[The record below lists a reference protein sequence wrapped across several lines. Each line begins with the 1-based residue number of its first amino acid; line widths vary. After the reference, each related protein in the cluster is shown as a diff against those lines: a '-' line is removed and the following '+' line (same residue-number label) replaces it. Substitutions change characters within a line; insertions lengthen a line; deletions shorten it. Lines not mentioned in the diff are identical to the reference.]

1 MVSAKNPAKSGAQYR
16 IDTKVEHASDQKT
29 GQATTPV
36 SLDKSDDNFSEK
48 REDDDSSKGNNDK
61 LACDA
66 SANCKSPENEMGTT
80 QQYPGGWKLALAF
93 AALILVLLVGGIDS
107 TILAT
112 GVPTITDEFNST
124 DDIGWYLTAYRL
136 AACAM
141 QFPFG
146 KLYKHFPTKY
156 VFMTSNFTF
165 MVGSVVCAAAQN
177 SPMFIF
183 GRTLAGV
190 GIAGGSA
197 GFFNLIMEVVAPRLR
212 PMLGGIFGAIE
223 MLSGILGPII
233 GGLVV
238 QHTTW
243 RWCFWINVPICVAAL
258 ISMLLFLP
266 YIPKQQE
273 DDQPLTLIA
282 LLQEMDAIG
291 MVLMTGGLVALFLA
305 INWGGVSYAWDSHTI
320 IALFVLFGFLQGVF
334 AFHAARTG
342 EKGILPPR
350 LIKNRNVYSGL
361 IFALGCVSSLS
372 IVEYYV
378 PTYYQIV
385 HDFSPQ
391 KSGLLMLPSLI
402 ATLAGFLIQ
411 GAGASYF
418 GYYTPFSLAGSI
430 LMPVSAGLVTT
441 WGPRTSLAKLIVFL
455 AMVGFSTGI
464 GFQGPLNAV
473 QTTLKKEDVPLGI
486 AVVLFSQMF
495 GPAIFVSLGQTIFAN
510 SLARDLRRLFPGRNT
525 SGVSHMGLNEIKSS
539 FSGEDLQKLVSVFN
553 EAIKGAWYLALGL
566 TCLTLLGS
574 LMMPW
579 AKITKNEKPKYEE
592 SAAKGD

>member
-1 MVSAKNPAKSGAQYR
+1 MVSAKNPAQSGVQNT
-16 IDTKVEHASDQKT
+16 IDTNVAHSSDHKT
-29 GQATTPV
+29 RHVTTPV
-36 SLDKSDDNFSEK
+36 SLDKSEDDFSEK
-48 REDDDSSKGNNDK
+48 RDDETSSKGKNDS
-61 LACDA
+61 LAGDE
-66 SANCKSPENEMGTT
+66 SPKAIPSEDEAGMS

-93 AALILVLLVGGIDS
+93 TALILVLLVGGIDS

-112 GVPTITDEFNST
+112 GVPTITDEFNT
-124 DDIGWYLTAYRL
+124 NTDIGWYVTSYRL

-165 MVGSVVCAAAQN
+165 MIGSVLCAAAQD
-177 SPMFIF
+177 SPMFIV

-190 GIAGGSA
+190 GIAGGAA

-233 GGLVV
+233 GGVIV

-258 ISMLLFLP
+258 VSMCLFLP
-266 YIPKQQE
+266 YISKPQQG
-273 DDQPLTLIA
+273 LTWCGMFR
-282 LLQEMDAIG
+282 EMDVIG

-305 INWGGVSYAWDSHTI
+305 INWGGVTHAWDSPTI
-320 IALFVLFGFLQGVF
+320 IVLFVVSGVLQAIL
-334 AFHAARTG
+334 AFHASRTG

-350 LIKNRNVYSGL
+350 LIRNRNVYGGL
-361 IFALGCVSSLS
+361 IFSLGCVSSLS

-391 KSGLLMLPSLI
+391 KSGLLMLPSLV

-430 LMPVSAGLVTT
+430 LMPISAGLVTT
-441 WGPRTSLAKLIVFL
+441 WGPKTSLAKLIIFL

-486 AVVLFSQMF
+486 AVILFSQMV
-495 GPAIFVSLGQTIFAN
+495 GPAVFVSFGQTIFGN
-510 SLARDLRRLFPGRNT
+510 SLVADLRRIFPERDT
-525 SGVSHMGLNEIKSS
+525 SEISHMGLNEIKSS
-539 FSGEDLQKLVSVFN
+539 FSGADLRKLVSVFD

-566 TCLTLLGS
+566 TCLTLIGS
-574 LMMPW
+574 LLMPW
-579 AKITKNEKPKYEE
+579 ARITKDEEPGHEE
-592 SAAKGD
+592 SATKGD

>member
-1 MVSAKNPAKSGAQYR
+1 MISAKNPAKSGAHNR
-16 IDTKVEHASDQKT
+16 IDTKVEHGTDQKT

-36 SLDKSDDNFSEK
+36 SLDKSDDDFSEK
-48 REDDDSSKGNNDK
+48 RDDGNSSKGKTDSLAGDK
-61 LACDA
+61 
-66 SANCKSPENEMGTT
+66 SAKADPSEDEVGTS

-112 GVPTITDEFNST
+112 GVPTITDEFNIT
-124 DDIGWYLTAYRL
+124 ADVGWYLTSYRL

-156 VFMTSNFTF
+156 VFMTSNFAF
-165 MVGSVVCAAAQN
+165 MVGSLLCAAAQT
-177 SPMFIF
+177 SPMFIV

-197 GFFNLIMEVVAPRLR
+197 GFFNLIMEVVAPQLR
-212 PMLGGIFGAIE
+212 PMLGGIFGSIE
-223 MLSGILGPII
+223 MLSGILGP
-233 GGLVV
+233 
-238 QHTTW
+238 HTTW
-243 RWCFWINVPICVAAL
+243 RWCFWINIPICVAAL
-258 ISMLLFLP
+258 VSMFLFLP
-266 YIPKQQE
+266 CIPKSQE
-273 DDQPLTLIA
+273 DDRALTFSG
-282 LLQEMDAIG
+282 LLREMDVIG

-305 INWGGVSYAWDSHTI
+305 INWGGVTRAWNSPTI
-320 IALFVLFGFLQGVF
+320 ITLFVLFGSLQAIF

-361 IFALGCVSSLS
+361 IFSLGCVSSLS

-391 KSGLLMLPSLI
+391 KSGFLMLPSLI

-430 LMPVSAGLVTT
+430 LMPVSAGLITT
-441 WGPRTSLAKLIVFL
+441 WGPRTSLAQLIIFL

-486 AVVLFSQMF
+486 AVVLFAQMF
-495 GPAIFVSLGQTIFAN
+495 GPAIFVSVGQTIFAN
-510 SLARDLRRLFPGRNT
+510 GLARDLRRLFPERDT
-525 SGVSHMGLNEIKSS
+525 SGIPDMGLNEIKSS
-539 FSGEDLQKLVSVFN
+539 FSGEDLRKLVSVFN
-553 EAIKGAWYLALGL
+553 EAITGAWYLALGL
-566 TCLTLLGS
+566 TCLTLIGS
-574 LMMPW
+574 LLMPW
-579 AKITKNEKPKYEE
+579 AKITKDEKPKDEE
-592 SAAKGD
+592 SAVKGD